1 MFKLST
7 TALSESPSQAAL
19 KLVQS
24 EFQTYHPLVA
34 LARLAHRAEV
44 TSDPRLELEVHRTI
58 LPYVTPKLSSIEV
71 LPENDSRRRVI
82 ISLFDEEL
90 VEDAVP
96 GPVHVQ
102 APLLAL
108 EEEVVPLDAE

>member
-1 MFKLST
+1 MYKVANVT
-7 TALSESPSQAAL
+7 ESPSQTAL

-24 EFQTYHPLVA
+24 EYPTYHPLVA

-71 LPENDSRRRVI
+71 LPENENRRRVI

-90 VEDAVP
+90 AEDIEGVP
-96 GPVHVQ
+96 VRAQV
-102 APLLAL
+102 PLLASEGEL
-108 EEEVVPLDAE
+108 VPLDAE